1 MLQLTISK
9 SLVARVITVSTPT
22 VKAYAKC
29 MRQLKTITSNDIV
42 IPSDES
48 LDNVVNMIPYQLISN
63 DSNIKAKLNISQT
76 EDTVTLSVNSEYV
89 IESLQAA
96 NEYLVA
102 VCKAG
107 EGVIELFGKTKEYCE
122 KTKEVSKKFK

>member
-9 SLVARVITVSTPT
+9 SLVARVITVCTPAT
-22 VKAYAKC
+22 KAYAEC
-29 MRQLKTITSNDIV
+29 MRKVPNNSMV

-89 IESLQAA
+89 IESLQDA

-102 VCKAG
+102 VFKVG
-107 EGVIELFGKTKEYCE
+107 EEVMGLLGKTKEYYE